1 MDFTTSLVTIS
12 SSLKKRV
19 PVQKCN
25 LSADVIQVNVWKIKL
40 SIPFFS
46 VFHAL
51 MDNYSATRLHLLKM
65 KHFFSYT
72 CRLY

>member
-40 SIPFFS
+40 SIPFFFCFS
-46 VFHAL
+46 CIDGQLFSNKAASIENEAL
-51 MDNYSATRLHLLKM
+51 
-65 KHFFSYT
+65 FFIYM
-72 CRLY
+72 